1 VIKINISKA
10 DLSALVELLRE
21 VGITEAM
28 QAVSST
34 APVTTTH
41 KPKGSKVGVKRGKYN
56 TKLKQDILNSLRTS
70 EATIKA
76 QRTVIRE
83 ASDLLESAR
92 ILNQELLI
100 KARKHGIPLADIA
113 NALGISEGSVTSR
126 YQTARKQARK
136 RNTTK

>member
-1 VIKINISKA
+1 MIKINISEA

-21 VGITEAM
+21 AGITEVM
-28 QAVSST
+28 QRVSST
-34 APVTTTH
+34 APVTTRGTRA
-41 KPKGSKVGVKRGKYN
+41 GAKRGKYN
-56 TKLKQDILNSLRTS
+56 TKLKQSILDSLHTS
-70 EATIKA
+70 EATIKDK
-76 QRTVIRE
+76 RTVIRE
-83 ASDLLESAR
+83 ASDILESAR

-126 YQTARKQARK
+126 YQTARKQTRK

>member
-1 VIKINISKA
+1 VIKINISEA

-28 QAVSST
+28 QRVSST
-34 APVTTTH
+34 APVATKARGTR
-41 KPKGSKVGVKRGKYN
+41 VGAKRGKYN

-76 QRTVIRE
+76 QRAVIRE

-92 ILNQELLI
+92 VLNQELLI
-100 KARKHGIPLADIA
+100 KARKHSIPLADIA

-126 YQTARKQARK
+126 YQTARKHTRK

>member
-1 VIKINISKA
+1 MISDA

-21 VGITEAM
+21 VGIHETM
-28 QAVSST
+28 QRVAST
-34 APVTTTH
+34 APVAT
-41 KPKGSKVGVKRGKYN
+41 KPKAGAKRGKYN
-56 TKLKQDILNSLRTS
+56 TKLKQNILDSLHTS
-70 EATIKA
+70 EATIKDKRA
-76 QRTVIRE
+76 VIRE

-126 YQTARKQARK
+126 YQTARKQTRK

>member
-1 VIKINISKA
+1 VITIEINPN
-10 DLSALVELLRE
+10 DMQALLELLGE
-21 VGITEAM
+21 LGITT
-28 QAVSST
+28 T
-34 APVTTTH
+34 APVTQT
-41 KPKGSKVGVKRGKYN
+41 KPRGSKVGVKRGKYN

-76 QRTVIRE
+76 QRAVIRE

-92 ILNQELLI
+92 VLNQELLI
-100 KARKHGIPLADIA
+100 KARKHSIPLADIA